1 MTKSQEFTSLALD
14 KLINESLADADDF
27 EEELKKIDET
37 QLVISDD
44 KNSDDDY
51 LEQSDKT
58 WGETKNII
66 NKTDGSSVSFNYVYQ
81 KIADLI
87 DNGNAAMQMLQS
99 IDLDVADPQ
108 LITSTATLIN
118 SIKGC
123 ISEFTKIHQQWVR
136 FNQVLKLEQ
145 IKFENKKRLMKYR
158 NDLNNGTDEEKTG
171 TSPTDLIEVKTGD
184 LVEFLQW
191 KKEKEQREKLKD
203 EKI

>member
-145 IKFENKKRLMKYR
+145 VKFENKKRLMKYR

-171 TSPTDLIEVKTGD
+171 VSPTDLIEVKTGD

-191 KKEKEQREKLKD
+191 KKEKEEQEKLKD